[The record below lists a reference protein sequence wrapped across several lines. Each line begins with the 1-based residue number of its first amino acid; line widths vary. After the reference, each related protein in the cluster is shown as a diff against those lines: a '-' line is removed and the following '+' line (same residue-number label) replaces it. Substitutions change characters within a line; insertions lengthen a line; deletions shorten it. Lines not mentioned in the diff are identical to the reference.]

1 MDRPQPLPTQT
12 RRIRVNHETRYLYQ
26 PAVTTSWHQAHL
38 EPGNTPCQRV
48 VSVHRQVYPRP
59 TFALQTTDAFGNQ
72 QWFFN
77 QETAHAELT
86 VCVTSILETWSIAGD
101 ATGGLLLAEK
111 PAVPRP
117 ESVGGAAGA
126 SLGES
131 LGASLGASPWES
143 MAQAIAYAPQKPA
156 PRESLY
162 AYPSTYVP
170 RDPEFIAFSAEVFTA
185 GRPLVEVCKAL
196 TALLHQELQYNPQ
209 TTTVQTAAR
218 TALAQRSG
226 VCQDFAHIMLACLR
240 SRGLAARYVSG
251 YLITEP
257 AEGQPRLIGADA
269 SHAWVAVY
277 LGDGQWL
284 DCDPTNNRT
293 GLASPGPDYI
303 RLAVGRDFADVS
315 PLRGVI
321 HGGAHHRLEVGVTV
335 APEGDTLTD
344 SHDHALSTRL

>member
-1 MDRPQPLPTQT
+1 MADRPLSLPQPTQT
-12 RRIRVNHETRYLYQ
+12 RRIRVSHETRYFYQ

-38 EPGNTPCQRV
+38 EPGNSPCQRV

-86 VCVTSILETWSIAGD
+86 VCITSVLETWSITRD
-101 ATGGLLLAEK
+101 AKGVLSSRKE
-111 PAVPRP
+111 PAAPPR
-117 ESVGGAAGA
+117 
-126 SLGES
+126 L
-131 LGASLGASPWES
+131 SPWES
-143 MAQAIAYAPQKPA
+143 PWELMAQAIAYAPRKPA
-156 PRESLY
+156 LRESLY
-162 AYPSTYVP
+162 AYPSSYVP
-170 RDPEFIAFSAEVFTA
+170 RGQEFMGFSAEVFSA
-185 GRPLVEVCKAL
+185 GRPLAEVCTAL
-196 TALLHQELQYNPQ
+196 TALLNRELQYNPQ

-269 SHAWVAVY
+269 SHAWVSVY
-277 LGDGQWL
+277 LGDDQWL

-335 APEGDTLTD
+335 APEGDTLKG

>member
-1 MDRPQPLPTQT
+1 MSTTATPALVVRSLSLPQPTQA
-12 RRIRVNHETRYLYQ
+12 RRIRVSHETRYLYQ

-38 EPGNTPCQRV
+38 EPSNTPCQRV

-77 QETAHAELT
+77 QETSHAELT
-86 VCVTSILETWSIAGD
+86 VCVTSVLETWSIARD
-101 ATGGLLLAEK
+101 TQGGLPPGEK
-111 PAVPRP
+111 LTVPPRD
-117 ESVGGAAGA
+117 
-126 SLGES
+126 SLGVS
-131 LGASLGASPWES
+131 SWKSPWEF
-143 MAQAIAYAPQKPA
+143 MAQAIAYAPTKPA
-156 PRESLY
+156 LKESLY
-162 AYPSTYVP
+162 AYPSSYVP
-170 RDPEFIAFSAEVFTA
+170 RGQEFVAFSAEVFVA
-185 GRPLVEVCKAL
+185 GRPLAEVCTAL
-196 TALLHQELQYNPQ
+196 TALLHRELQYNPQ

-269 SHAWVAVY
+269 SHAWVSVY
-277 LGDGQWL
+277 LGDDQWL

-293 GLASPGPDYI
+293 GLASPGLDYI

-335 APEGDTLTD
+335 TPEGDTLKD